1 MPSISIIT
9 DTDSSL
15 PLDLAKQ
22 YHIIE
27 VPIIVQFGEETFRDV
42 YDIDNAAVFARVNR
56 EGKLPS
62 TAAPSPGQFVEA
74 YQTAFEAGADQI
86 LCLTISSE
94 MSAVYSAALSAAEM
108 CTGRNI
114 KVRDSRT
121 VAFGEGLMAIEAAKA
136 IASGASMQEAVA
148 AAENLRDRTHLFAAL
163 STLKYL
169 AMSGRVSHV
178 AAGFGSLLEI
188 KPILTLRNEKLEML
202 ERIRTQG
209 KAWSRL
215 IELVIEASAGCALEQ
230 IAILH
235 VNAPEAAS
243 QFEQQVRLA
252 LDCPPGIRHV
262 EMTPGL
268 SVHTGDGLVGVVFV
282 TKKVFLNS

>member
-1 MPSISIIT
+1 MPRIAIIT

-22 YHIIE
+22 YNIVEI
-27 VPIIVQFGEETFRDV
+27 PILVQFGEESYRDV
-42 YDIDNAAVFARVNR
+42 YEIDNAAVFARVDR

-62 TAAPSPGQFVEA
+62 TAAPSPGKFLDA
-74 YQTAFEAGADQI
+74 YRAAFEAGADQI

-94 MSAVYSAALSAAEM
+94 MSAVYTAAIRATEM
-108 CTGRNI
+108 FPGRTI
-114 KVRDSRT
+114 RVVDSRT
-121 VAFGEGLMAIEAAKA
+121 VAYAEGLMAIEAAKA
-136 IASGASMQEAVA
+136 IANGASMDEAIA
-148 AAENLRDRTHLFAAL
+148 AAVDLRNRTHLFAAL

-169 AMSGRVSHV
+169 AMSGRVGQV

-188 KPILTLRNEKLEML
+188 KPILALRNEKLEML

-209 KAWSRL
+209 KAWTRVIDL
-215 IELVIEASAGCALEQ
+215 AIEASGDSEVEEL
-230 IAILH
+230 AILH

-243 QFEQQVRLA
+243 QFELQIRA
-252 LDCPPGIRHV
+252 AMTCPPEIRHV

-268 SVHTGDGLVGVVFV
+268 SIHTGPGLVGVVLV
-282 TKKVFLNS
+282 TKK

>member
-1 MPSISIIT
+1 MPPIAIIT

-15 PLDLAKQ
+15 PFELAKE
-22 YHIIE
+22 YNIVE
-27 VPIIVQFGEETFRDV
+27 VPIIVQFGEESFRDV
-42 YDIDNAAVFARVNR
+42 YEIDNAAVFTRIDR

-74 YQTAFEAGADQI
+74 YQAAFDAGADQI

-94 MSAVYSAALSAAEM
+94 MSAVHTAASAAAEM
-108 CTGRNI
+108 FTDRI
-114 KVRDSRT
+114 VKVVDSRT

-136 IASGASMQEAVA
+136 IANGASMNEAVA
-148 AAENLRDRTHLFAAL
+148 AAENLRDRSHLFAAL

-169 AMSGRVSHV
+169 AMSGRVGHI

-188 KPILTLRNEKLEML
+188 KPILTVRNEKLEML

-209 KAWSRL
+209 KAWARL
-215 IELVIEASAGCALEQ
+215 IELAIESCGGCAVEQ
-230 IAILH
+230 LAILH
-235 VNAPEAAS
+235 VNAREAAS
-243 QFEQQVRLA
+243 QFELQVRAA
-252 LDCPPGIRHV
+252 LPCPPEIRHV

-268 SVHTGDGLVGVVFV
+268 SIHTGDGLVGVVLV
-282 TKKVFLNS
+282 TKKKY

>member
-1 MPSISIIT
+1 MPPIALIT

-15 PLDLAKQ
+15 PLDLAQQ
-22 YHIIE
+22 YSIVE
-27 VPIIVQFGEETFRDV
+27 VPIIVQFGEESFRDV
-42 YDIDNAAVFARVNR
+42 YDINNAAVFARIDR
-56 EGKLPS
+56 EGKLPG
-62 TAAPSPGQFVEA
+62 TAAPSPGKFVEA
-74 YQTAFEAGADQI
+74 YQAAFDAGADQI

-94 MSAVYSAALSAAEM
+94 MSAVYTAARSAAGM
-108 CTGRNI
+108 FPGRI
-114 KVRDSRT
+114 VKVVDSRT
-121 VAFGEGLMAIEAAKA
+121 VSFGEGLMVIEAAKA
-136 IASGASMQEAVA
+136 IANGASMDDAVA
-148 AAENLRDRTHLFAAL
+148 MAENLRDRTHLFAAL

-169 AMSGRVSHV
+169 AMSGRVGQM

-215 IELVIEASAGCALEQ
+215 VELVIEAAGGCDVEQ

-235 VNAPEAAS
+235 INAPEAAC
-243 QFEQQVRLA
+243 QFELQVRAA
-252 LDCPPGIRHV
+252 LPCPPEMRHV

-268 SVHTGDGLVGVVFV
+268 SIHTGAGLVGVVLV
-282 TKKVFLNS
+282 TKK